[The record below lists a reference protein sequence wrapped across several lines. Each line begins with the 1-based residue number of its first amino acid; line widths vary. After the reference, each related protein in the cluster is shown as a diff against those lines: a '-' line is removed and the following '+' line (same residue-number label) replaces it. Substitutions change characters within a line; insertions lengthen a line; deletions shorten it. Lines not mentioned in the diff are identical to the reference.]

1 MTKKGGPAMP
11 EITEQDLKKQISA
24 GQPAPLYLLWGEEKH
39 LLGRTAR
46 RLVRRLG
53 GEDFPAFNRSEFSAE
68 AAMENIADAVLALP
82 FMAERKCVAV
92 SDWNLDEKP
101 QAQLDLLYELL
112 GALPETTSLV
122 LWYPTLDWSEK
133 KSARWKKLLQTA
145 NQAGCTLAFARREPG
160 ELRRLLAREAEKQG
174 CALPRP
180 SAEKLL
186 EYVGP
191 DLKPLLSE
199 LEKLCAFALGG
210 GGGEITPQ
218 MVEELTPKSTETTVF
233 LMVNALVAG
242 EYQRAYGLLN
252 ALFYQNEDPIA
263 VLGAMASTYVDM
275 YRVRAALESGLT
287 SAAPAEYGDYKN
299 RQFRLR
305 SGERWA
311 KKMTTAQIKRCL
323 DLLLEADLALKG
335 SRLEPRLVLET
346 LVARLLLATEGG
358 RRT

>member
-1 MTKKGGPAMP
+1 
-11 EITEQDLKKQISA
+11 
-24 GQPAPLYLLWGEEKH
+24 
-39 LLGRTAR
+39 
-46 RLVRRLG
+46 
-53 GEDFPAFNRSEFSAE
+53 
-68 AAMENIADAVLALP
+68 
-82 FMAERKCVAV
+82 
-92 SDWNLDEKP
+92 
-101 QAQLDLLYELL
+101 
-112 GALPETTSLV
+112 
-122 LWYPTLDWSEK
+122 
-133 KSARWKKLLQTA
+133 
-145 NQAGCTLAFARREPG
+145 
-160 ELRRLLAREAEKQG
+160 
-174 CALPRP
+174 
-180 SAEKLL
+180 
-186 EYVGP
+186 
-191 DLKPLLSE
+191 
-199 LEKLCAFALGG
+199 
-210 GGGEITPQ
+210 

-346 LVARLLLATEGG
+346 LVARLLLVTEGG